1 MFYYSMQSLAD
12 KMVNQ
17 MLMKKPT
24 AKMKGL
30 TLLETMFAL
39 AVGAFVLIAA
49 VILYKSIRLNANVGQ
64 VMSDMNSIRAGY
76 KSYLA
81 SGYQFNA
88 ATDGAQ
94 LLAVQNA
101 GFLPTT
107 LNDPWGLP
115 YFVSL
120 TLYPGYIT
128 VALPGLNRATT
139 DPTTTDF
146 RCQAIWKAASTTGAQ
161 PTDPSAVGYNCAFI
175 YRFP

>member
-1 MFYYSMQSLAD
+1 
-12 KMVNQ
+12 MVNG
-17 MLMKKPT
+17 MLMRKP
-24 AKMKGL
+24 AANKMTGL

-49 VILYKSIRLNANVGQ
+49 VILYKSIRLNASVNQ

-88 ATDGAQ
+88 SDDAAQ

-101 GFLPTT
+101 GFLPSP

-115 YFVSL
+115 YAASL
-120 TLYPGYIT
+120 TLYPGYLT
-128 VALPGLNRATT
+128 VIIPGLNKVTP
-139 DPTTTDF
+139 DPTTTDP
-146 RCQAIWKAASTTGAQ
+146 RCQAIWKAAQTTGALS
-161 PTDPSAVGYNCAFI
+161 TNSSTVKFNCAFR